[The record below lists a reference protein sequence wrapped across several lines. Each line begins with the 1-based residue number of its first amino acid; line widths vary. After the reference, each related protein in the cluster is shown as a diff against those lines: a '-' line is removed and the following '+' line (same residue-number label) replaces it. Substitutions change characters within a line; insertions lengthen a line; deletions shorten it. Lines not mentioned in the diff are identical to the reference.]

1 MSTGDR
7 ITILAAAGAVSATL
21 GVGACSTNARIGDVI
36 TQVNSRIDDVNG
48 RFDDVYRRFDAI
60 NGRFDDVYR
69 RFDAIDRRFDAVD
82 QRLDAVDGRLYD
94 LQVEVREMRALI
106 VANPRNAPGN

>member
-82 QRLDAVDGRLYD
+82 QRLYD